1 MEGEQLVK
9 SLEKAKNGLEVSCM
23 YCFVGKAYIDGLSHD
38 IAARGRRKTLGIN
51 GRKDFANSCRV
62 FVLCVLMM
70 ESECVWALGEGSI
83 FQLLRGLQN

>member
-62 FVLCVLMM
+62 
-70 ESECVWALGEGSI
+70 
-83 FQLLRGLQN
+83 